1 MIGRGN
7 RKHRILPECLTVD
20 QGLGLAREHYRFRL
34 TFESVCPFIGS
45 GHMSAPGIS
54 MKIVNQIAAA
64 DDQDIFVTQRRKS
77 PANLEMKCR
86 GLRFINAQLNNR
98 DVRVREYVAENR
110 PRSVI
115 EPPGV
120 VQLDRDWR

>member
-1 MIGRGN
+1 
-7 RKHRILPECLTVD
+7 
-20 QGLGLAREHYRFRL
+20 
-34 TFESVCPFIGS
+34 
-45 GHMSAPGIS
+45 

-98 DVRVREYVAENR
+98 DSPRQGIRGGEQTTFRDRA
-110 PRSVI
+110 PRSCPVG
-115 EPPGV
+115 PGLALRV
-120 VQLDRDWR
+120 C